1 MSSKETPARIACA
14 AISSR
19 SGRGCDSAARKASR
33 PPSPGGS
40 TGSRPDSPVSVERSP
55 FCSASA
61 KLRPIAM
68 ASPTDFMAVESRAG
82 VPGNFSK
89 VKRGI
94 LTTT

>member
-1 MSSKETPARIACA
+1 MDSPARMACA

-19 SGRGCDSAARKASR
+19 SGRGCDSAARNASR

-40 TGSRPDSPVSVERSP
+40 TGSSPDSPVSMERRP

-61 KLRPIAM
+61 NDRPMAI
-68 ASPTDFMAVESRAG
+68 ASPTDFMAVDSRAG

-89 VKRGI
+89 VNRGI
-94 LTTT
+94 FTTT